1 MTNLD
6 KKTEEKILE
15 IVGKYHDEEDYMLN
29 YLITDNIITF
39 FSSINTGKMITVE
52 DLYKISGIL
61 NGEIEGMQL
70 VNQEYRFSFKL
81 PE

>member
-15 IVGKYHDEEDYMLN
+15 IIGKYHDEEDYILN
-29 YLITDNIITF
+29 YIITDNIITF

-61 NGEIEGMQL
+61 NAEIEGMQL
-70 VNQEYRFSFKL
+70 VNQEYRFSFKM
-81 PE
+81 EK

>member
-15 IVGKYHDEEDYMLN
+15 IVEKYHDEEDYMLN
-29 YLITDNIITF
+29 YLITNNIITF

-61 NGEIEGMQL
+61 NAEIEGMQL